1 MRSVEACALSDRLRF
16 DHAFAFQKL
25 KHVLPFVEL
34 TLGMPTKASTSGAS
48 AETVPTSVVS
58 SAEIII
64 VADVSSPPPHSS
76 GGFVKR
82 SLPSSINAPPSPKN
96 PAVGATSPKRFI
108 MKVMNVTIDEWMQR
122 CPDPSVPG
130 ATGTG
135 STYAVVLC
143 ELPTQHV
150 TTKRDMKQV
159 PRKNILIGDDTGK
172 AAEIVIW
179 GAFACRAWM

>member
-1 MRSVEACALSDRLRF
+1 MSVRLRF
-16 DHAFAFQKL
+16 DHADAFQKL
-25 KHVLPFVEL
+25 KHVLSFIEL
-34 TLGMPTKASTSGAS
+34 TLEMPPKAFTSGAS
-48 AETVPTSVVS
+48 AEALPSVVS
-58 SAEIII
+58 SAE
-64 VADVSSPPPHSS
+64 SPPPHSS
-76 GGFVKR
+76 VCAVKR
-82 SLPSSINAPPSPKN
+82 PLPSSINASPSPKK
-96 PAVGATSPKRFI
+96 PAIGTTSPKRFI
-108 MKVMNVTIDEWMQR
+108 MKVINVTIEEWMQR

-172 AAEIVIW
+172 SAEIVIW